1 MASIASATNG
11 DAPAE
16 KWMILGKSGWLGG
29 MLIKLLT
36 DKGKDFVLA
45 NSRTY
50 NRESLAA
57 ELDEH
62 KPTHVLN
69 ASGVTGRPNVDWCE
83 THQAE
88 ALRSNV
94 IGSMNVADL
103 CEARGIHHTLYA
115 TGCIFEYDE
124 AHTIGGKGFTEDD
137 KPNFDGSFY
146 SKTKGFLEDMLRS
159 YSTTLC
165 LRVRMPISDDLA
177 PRNFVTKIVRYD
189 KVVNIPNSMTVLADL
204 MPMSV
209 LMAEHKLE
217 GIYNFCN
224 PGAISHNEILDMY
237 KATIDPSFEYTNF
250 TVEQQ
255 DKILEAKR
263 SNNELDSDKLVNG
276 LASIGGA
283 VPEIHES
290 MEALFVRMKAA
301 LIAAHG
307 VDYHSTLP
315 KKLSQS

>member
-1 MASIASATNG
+1 MASATNG
-11 DAPAE
+11 DVPE
-16 KWMILGKSGWLGG
+16 KWMILGKTGWLGG
-29 MLIKLLT
+29 MLIELLT
-36 DKGKDFVLA
+36 AKGKNFVLA
-45 NSRTY
+45 NSRNY

-69 ASGVTGRPNVDWCE
+69 AAGVTGRPNVDWCE
-83 THQAE
+83 FNQAE

-124 AHTIGGKGFTEDD
+124 DHTIGGKGFTEDD
-137 KPNFDGSFY
+137 KPNFTGSFY
-146 SKTKGFLEDMLRS
+146 SKTKGYLEDMLRS
-159 YSTTLC
+159 YTTTLC

-204 MPMSV
+204 MPISV
-209 LMAEHKLE
+209 QMAENKLM
-217 GIYNFCN
+217 GVYNFCN

-237 KATIDPSFEYTNF
+237 KATIDPSFAYTNF

-255 DKILEAKR
+255 NQILASKR
-263 SNNELDSDKLVNG
+263 SNNELDATKLVG
-276 LASIGGA
+276 DLAKIGA
-283 VPEIHES
+283 SVPEIHAS
-290 MEALFVRMKAA
+290 MEMLFERMKAS
-301 LIAAHG
+301 LIATHG
-307 VDYHSTLP
+307 PDYHSALP